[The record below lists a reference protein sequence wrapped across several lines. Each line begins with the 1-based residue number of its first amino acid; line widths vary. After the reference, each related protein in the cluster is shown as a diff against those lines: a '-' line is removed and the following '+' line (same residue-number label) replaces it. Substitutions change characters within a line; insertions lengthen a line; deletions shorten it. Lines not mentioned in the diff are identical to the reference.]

1 MPNKLLFGS
10 DIDFVIATL
19 AYSSAKG
26 SYLRCFIILGSSRK
40 ERKIIDT
47 YAHAHIKIKATL
59 FFSLFC

>member
-26 SYLRCFIILGSSRK
+26 SYVPKVLHYFGVK
-40 ERKIIDT
+40 
-47 YAHAHIKIKATL
+47 
-59 FFSLFC
+59 